1 MEVVYTANG
10 MELTLEDA
18 MASGGEG
25 SVHKIMGYPNK
36 IVKVYHKKNEAQ
48 KREPKIN
55 AMIEIAND
63 YTFRNSAVLDRIA
76 WPQSPIYDKNN
87 EFIGFGMNSI
97 PGKIEL
103 DDVYEYPPKAN
114 ANISIKD
121 KVKCLISLCDVIDS
135 LHKTGNQFGDFNP
148 QNIKIYDDFSVGFV
162 DADSYNV
169 HKNGETYRCIV
180 CARGYAAPE
189 VVRKAK
195 GKTYEKC
202 LEEPFT
208 VESDYFG
215 LAIHIF
221 RMLNNGCHPYTCEEH
236 VSGQGSVTAAKP
248 LDKRVEHGE
257 TPFFTAVPNAKQPD
271 WALSADCFPT
281 YIRRLFERAFVE
293 GHNNPSARPTAQE
306 WKNALIQFD
315 KELVPC
321 KSIRAHYYWNGI
333 SSCPYCKTDEV
344 VRNKRASFL
353 NNKPFNLN
361 YQQTYHQAPVN
372 SQATYNQVPVNNTLN
387 RMYANAG
394 IMNVNNSNTSYGM
407 GTATTEEDR
416 KKYVIMYVVTVLLS
430 FLGSLFIAS
439 AIYNSCGAE
448 NLDFLVQ
455 LGIIGGMIAGIVGTC
470 MYNNKHSS
478 YQNGGR
484 TTIGDYFSALL
495 YSVLYTVG
503 FILALAAI
511 VVVIEIVLFILQ
523 AVFTIVLVVA
533 IIAGLCSSS

>member
-1 MEVVYTANG
+1 MEVYTANG

-18 MASGGEG
+18 LASGGEG
-25 SVHKIMGYPNK
+25 TVHKIMGYPNK
-36 IVKVYHKKNEAQ
+36 VVKVYHKKSEAQ

-55 AMIEIAND
+55 AMIGIARD
-63 YTFRNSAVLDRIA
+63 DAFRNTAVLNRIA

-121 KVKCLISLCDVIDS
+121 RVKCLISLCEVIDS

-169 HKNGETYRCIV
+169 HKNGEIFRCIV

-189 VVRKAK
+189 VVRKTK
-195 GKTYEKC
+195 GKSYEKC
-202 LEEPFT
+202 IEEPFT
-208 VESDYFG
+208 VESDNFG
-215 LAIHIF
+215 LAVHCF

-236 VSGQGSVTAAKP
+236 VAGQGSATAAKP

-257 TPFFTAVPNAKQPD
+257 TPFFTTVTNAKKPD
-271 WALSADCFPT
+271 WTLSADCFPI

-293 GHNNPSARPTAQE
+293 GHNNPSVRPSAQE

-315 KELVPC
+315 KELVAC

-344 VRNKRASFL
+344 VKNKRAGFL
-353 NNKPFNLN
+353 KNKPVNVN
-361 YQQTYHQAPVN
+361 NQMTYHQAPMN
-372 SQATYNQVPVNNTLN
+372 SNVN

-394 IMNVNNSNTSYGM
+394 IMNMNNSNTSYGM
-407 GTATTEEDR
+407 GTATTKEDC

-430 FLGSLFIAS
+430 FLGSLFIAHS
-439 AIYNSCGAE
+439 IYGTCGPD
-448 NLDFLVQ
+448 NIDFVVQ

-470 MYNNKHSS
+470 IYNSNHSS
-478 YQNGGR
+478 YQSGGR
-484 TTIGDYFSALL
+484 TTIRDYFSALL
-495 YSVLYTVG
+495 YSALYTIG
-503 FILALAAI
+503 FIFALVVI
-511 VVVIEIVLFILQ
+511 VVVIEIVLFIIQ
-523 AVFTIVLVVA
+523 AVFTILLIGA
-533 IIAGLCSSS
+533 IIAALCAGS